1 MSGWSDPRGWHPK
14 NFTFIEKVIAGTIVG
29 LLIVIFFAS
38 KQMAAERQRFMDDC
52 MQDHKE
58 YECTLMW
65 KEAQPDTQTVVI
77 PVYTQ

>member
-1 MSGWSDPRGWHPK
+1 
-14 NFTFIEKVIAGTIVG
+14 
-29 LLIVIFFAS
+29 
-38 KQMAAERQRFMDDC
+38 MADC
-52 MQDHKE
+52 MTEHKE

>member
-1 MSGWSDPRGWHPK
+1 MSGWSDPRGWHPS
-14 NFTFIEKVIAGTIVG
+14 NFTMIEKLVAGSIIG